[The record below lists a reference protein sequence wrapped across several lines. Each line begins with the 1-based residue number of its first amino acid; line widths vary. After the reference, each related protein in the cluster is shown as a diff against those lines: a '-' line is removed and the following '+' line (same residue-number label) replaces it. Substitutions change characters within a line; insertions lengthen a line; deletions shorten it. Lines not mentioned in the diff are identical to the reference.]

1 MSEKMDQASMAAMVA
16 DLRRVEIFSDL
27 LTERLEWFISQSQEL
42 RISAGEFLVRED
54 EPADRMFVLME
65 GELRGRRES
74 AGADS
79 PTITI
84 PAGTPTGV
92 LPFSRMKV
100 FPLSMRAVTDIRA
113 LVFPKSKFPELLQ
126 RMPELSQRLVGLLTD
141 RVRSFTVVE
150 QQSEK
155 LAALGTLSA
164 GLAHELNNPSAAAR
178 RSASALRD
186 CLQRLRQ
193 ASRDAS
199 PLLEDC
205 GVLAVREEEIRSAL
219 KPPQHKDEF
228 ARADREDA
236 VQTWLE
242 SHGVNEP
249 WKIAPLICEANLSD
263 EQLDSFADAAGNS
276 VGPELVR
283 FATLLEMDRLAD
295 ELDNSTARISDL
307 VTAIK
312 EYSYMDQGA
321 VQEVDVT
328 RSLQNTLTI
337 LNHKLKHGIM
347 VVREFATDVPKVMAH
362 GSELNQVWTNIIDN
376 AADAMKGKGK
386 LTVRTALDSEFVL
399 VEILDD
405 GPGIPN
411 EVLPHIFE
419 PFFTTKDVGQ
429 GTGLGLDIAY
439 RVVKKMNG
447 DIHVHS
453 VPGETRFSVRIP
465 IQAAK

>member
-1 MSEKMDQASMAAMVA
+1 MDKAGMAAMVA
-16 DLRRVEIFSDL
+16 DLRKVQVFSDL
-27 LTERLEWFISQSQEL
+27 LTERIEWFISQSQEQRL
-42 RISAGEFLVRED
+42 LAGEFLVHED

-84 PAGTPTGV
+84 SAGTPTGV
-92 LPFSRMKV
+92 LPFSRMKNFAV
-100 FPLSMRAVTDIRA
+100 SIRAVTDVRG
-113 LVFPKSKFPELLQ
+113 LFFPKSTFPELLQ

-141 RVRSFTVVE
+141 RVRNFTLAE

-155 LAALGTLSA
+155 LSALGTLSA

-219 KPPQHKDEF
+219 TPPQHKDEF

-295 ELDNSTARISDL
+295 ELENSTARISDL

-337 LNHKLKHGIM
+337 LNHKLKHGIT
-347 VVREFATDVPKVMAH
+347 VVREFATDLPKVMAH

-386 LTVRTALDSEFVL
+386 LTVRTAPDSEFVL
-399 VEILDD
+399 VEIMDD

-465 IQAAK
+465 IQATK

>member
-1 MSEKMDQASMAAMVA
+1 MSGPMDKAGMAAMVA
-16 DLRRVEIFSDL
+16 DLRKVQVFSDL

-42 RISAGEFLVRED
+42 RIPAGEFLVHED

-65 GELRGRRES
+65 GEVRGRRES

-92 LPFSRMKV
+92 LPFSRMKTFAV
-100 FPLSMRAVTDIRA
+100 SMRAVTDIRG
-113 LVFPKSKFPELLQ
+113 LIFPKSKFPELLQ

-141 RVRSFTVVE
+141 RVRNFTVV
-150 QQSEK
+150 
-155 LAALGTLSA
+155 
-164 GLAHELNNPSAAAR
+164 
-178 RSASALRD
+178 D

-337 LNHKLKHGIM
+337 LNHKLKHGIT
-347 VVREFATDVPKVMAH
+347 VVREFATDLPKVMAH

-405 GPGIPN
+405 GPGIAN

-465 IQAAK
+465 IHAAK